1 MGMILNKDNGVT
13 RARFAVCWSLLAAAL
28 LSGAAMAKD
37 KGADWTFGGRAGA
50 VSNYVARGYT
60 LTNGGPALQ
69 GEVELEHKSG
79 YFAGSFVSN
88 ISGKNYPGGSYE
100 LEFWSGYEHEYG
112 EDSAVTAEAIY
123 YAYPGANFSKATCAG
138 ASCPSQKFNT
148 FEPRLGARWGW
159 LTARVSYALT
169 DYFGDSGRTGFRG
182 STKGTTYWELNA
194 DYELPRARDS
204 HAIAHIGYT
213 HYPTQ
218 FAFPNPLVSQKAS
231 YWDLRLGVTKRLGE
245 SLKDARLGLYYTVA
259 SNRSLQDAVSLAA
272 GSTRDLGRPVVFL
285 GIDWPF

>member
-1 MGMILNKDNGVT
+1 MMSDKGICVT
-13 RARFAVCWSLLAAAL
+13 RARFAVWWSVLAAAL
-28 LSGAAMAKD
+28 LSGVAMAKD

-60 LTNGGPALQ
+60 STNGGPALQ

-159 LTARVSYALT
+159 LTTRVSYALT
-169 DYFGDSGRTGFRG
+169 DYFGDSERTGFRG

-194 DYELPRARDS
+194 DYELPRSRDW
-204 HAIAHIGYT
+204 HAIAHHGYT
-213 HYPTQ
+213 RYPTQ
-218 FAFPNPLVSQKAS
+218 FAFPNPLVSEKAS
-231 YWDLRLGVTKRLGE
+231 YWDLRLGVTTRLDE
-245 SLKDARLGLYYTVA
+245 LLKDARLGLFYTVA

-272 GSTRDLGRPVVFL
+272 GGTRDLGRPAVFL
-285 GIDWPF
+285 GIDWSF